1 MRTSGPAFD
10 RISKRTLKP
19 WLLNREAIASTRSRR
34 VATKPL
40 IGSVAEAEVESAN
53 AAADLARSEFER
65 SQLLAS
71 REAASGAATVA
82 YLSPGSF
89 LEKDAKHLARH
100 RLE

>member
-1 MRTSGPAFD
+1 
-10 RISKRTLKP
+10 
-19 WLLNREAIASTRSRR
+19 LLNREAIASTRSRR

-82 YLSPGSF
+82 YLSPGSL